1 MHGILTFRFYWM
13 LENYWRRVERVGE
26 KLSKQFLFNC
36 KLLLKC
42 SRSKEKMRIHFFPS
56 LWVHVNCENA
66 YKWKPSRCEL
76 IHFLSEIE
84 KRADIAS
91 IIPFIVFFSG
101 FFFLFWIEIIDNS
114 FIIKQSVDLLSPI
127 AILRRV
133 QYIRERPREKA
144 MISIC
149 SLWEF
154 YSCRMHN
161 FYYCY
166 YVLAKNWRFRSKKS
180 QKLTDVIG
188 LNWFGSSVGFHRPFF
203 ALFQTSDSF
212 EL

>member
-91 IIPFIVFFSG
+91 IIPFIVFF
-101 FFFLFWIEIIDNS
+101 FRFLFS
-114 FIIKQSVDLLSPI
+114 F
-127 AILRRV
+127 
-133 QYIRERPREKA
+133 
-144 MISIC
+144 
-149 SLWEF
+149 
-154 YSCRMHN
+154 
-161 FYYCY
+161 
-166 YVLAKNWRFRSKKS
+166 
-180 QKLTDVIG
+180 
-188 LNWFGSSVGFHRPFF
+188 LNWNHRQFIHNKTKCWFAFSDCNIAPSAIYTRKTKRKGNDFDLFF
-203 ALFQTSDSF
+203 VRVLFLSNAQFLLLLLRSGEKLAF
-212 EL
+212 P